1 MFPPASPQPA
11 GKSRLTIAPSLL
23 TMGIDL
29 ISGKAVLSAPFPR
42 GRPGRAP
49 PPRNFTWEG
58 DSFMATYRKHEAQ
71 EWAWDFLK
79 DQWTTIMTPF
89 TPDNRVDEEGLRR
102 NIRHIRSLGTRGG
115 GCTWGMGEF
124 WSLTFDE
131 RVRVMDTVAATA
143 AGQWGIAAHVT
154 HTSVADMLAL
164 ADRAES
170 AGFDLLVVA
179 PPYMVA
185 KTEEVVYDYVKTL
198 ADHTNLAIMF
208 YNSPQFG
215 IVLSPQGLQRL
226 CRLPNVV
233 GVKEASF
240 NQQTS
245 LETHLLVGKQ
255 AVIST
260 PDEWIYPKAQEL
272 GFHQQVMF
280 ANTSDWRF
288 DTPECNNYV
297 QFINRA
303 SRGDL
308 DLKFYDRHLK
318 DLKALSD
325 KWWGGTVKKSGGV
338 LPAPMCKYWGEL
350 MGLAGG
356 PVRPPLLPLTAD
368 EKAELKRELLPLLPR
383 RETVAAAV
391 PAAPRAHAPWLNGNS
406 RSGLSE
412 SGMML
417 LVSVQN
423 MPEALEADR
432 GGADI
437 IDVKNLQEALV
448 GSGHPNLVRE
458 VRQRIPA
465 EKHVSVTLGV
475 VPNQAGTV
483 AMAVHAAGM
492 LDATSVKVG
501 FCEST
506 YADAVE
512 ILRGARE
519 ALQGYETK
527 LIGSLFADNHLFPGG
542 LDPNLMVQLAIE
554 GQCDGFL
561 IDTLTKDGR
570 NLFDFISETRLREM
584 VMQAKQAGLSTALS
598 GHLKLDNLDEL
609 ARINPDIVGVRGAVC
624 SSGARDRAVA
634 WEAVAHF
641 KEQLDLRK
649 SGVID
654 VHRPPANGYANG
666 SNGHG
671 TNGSGGWAVVDGRGK
686 NCAGVI
692 AALSR
697 QMEYDR
703 EAFVEAVLHDALNIY
718 DVIYWAEQAGHRLLT
733 QRKETDGTLRVLIQP
748 FADKVAAGR

>member
-1 MFPPASPQPA
+1 
-11 GKSRLTIAPSLL
+11 
-23 TMGIDL
+23 
-29 ISGKAVLSAPFPR
+29 
-42 GRPGRAP
+42 
-49 PPRNFTWEG
+49 
-58 DSFMATYRKHEAQ
+58 MADYRKHEAQ
-71 EWAWDFLK
+71 EWAWGFLK

-89 TPDNRVDEEGLRR
+89 TPDNRIDDDGLRR
-102 NIRHIRSLGTRGG
+102 NMRYIRSLGTRGG

-131 RVRVMDTVAATA
+131 RTRVMDIVADEA
-143 AGQWGIAAHVT
+143 AGRWGIAAHVT
-154 HTSVADMLAL
+154 HTSVGDMLAL

-170 AGFDLLVVA
+170 DGFDLLVVA

-215 IVLSPQGLQRL
+215 IVMSPQGLKRL
-226 CRLPNVV
+226 CQLPNVV

-245 LETHLLVGKQ
+245 IETHLLVGKQ
-255 AVIST
+255 AIIST
-260 PDEWIYPKAQEL
+260 PDEWIYPKAREL

-308 DLKFYDRHLK
+308 DLDFYDKHLK

-350 MGLAGG
+350 MGMSGG
-356 PVRPPLLPLTAD
+356 PVRPPLMPLTED
-368 EKAELKRELLPLLPR
+368 EKAELKRELMPLIPR
-383 RETVAAAV
+383 PQPATV
-391 PAAPRAHAPWLNGNS
+391 PAQPVSSAASAGRSHAPWLNGNGIG
-406 RSGLSE
+406 SGAE
-412 SGMML
+412 GSGMML
-417 LVSVQN
+417 LVSVQD
-423 MPEALEADR
+423 MAEALEADR

-448 GSGHPNLVRE
+448 GSGHPNLVEE
-458 VRQRIPA
+458 VRRRIPA
-465 EKHVSVTLGV
+465 HKHVSVTLGV

-483 AMAVHAAGM
+483 AMAVKAAGM

-501 FCEST
+501 FCE
-506 YADAVE
+506 ADYESAVE
-512 ILRGARE
+512 ILQGARA
-519 ALQGYETK
+519 ALHGYDTK
-527 LIGSLFADNHLFPGG
+527 LIGSLFADNHLFKGG
-542 LDPNLMVQLAIE
+542 LDPDLMVKLAIE

-570 NLFDFISETRLREM
+570 NLFDFIPESRLREM
-584 VMQAKQAGLSTALS
+584 VMEAKQAGLSTALS

-609 ARINPDIVGVRGAVC
+609 ARVNPDIVGVRGAVC
-624 SSGARDRAVA
+624 SSGERDRAVA

-649 SGVID
+649 SGQID
-654 VHRPPANGYANG
+654 PRRQPVGGNG
-666 SNGHG
+666 
-671 TNGSGGWAVVDGRGK
+671 NGSGNGSGNGHHDGWAVIDGRGK

-697 QMEYDR
+697 QMDDDR
-703 EAFVEAVLHDALNIY
+703 GSFVEAILHDALNIY
-718 DVIYWAEQAGHRLLT
+718 DVIYWAEQAGHKLLT

-748 FADKVAAGR
+748 FATK

>member
-1 MFPPASPQPA
+1 
-11 GKSRLTIAPSLL
+11 
-23 TMGIDL
+23 
-29 ISGKAVLSAPFPR
+29 
-42 GRPGRAP
+42 
-49 PPRNFTWEG
+49 
-58 DSFMATYRKHEAQ
+58 MADYRKHEAQ
-71 EWAWDFLK
+71 EWAWGFLK

-89 TPDNRVDEEGLRR
+89 TPDNRIDEEGLRR
-102 NIRHIRSLGTRGG
+102 NMRYIQSLGTRGG

-124 WSLTFDE
+124 WSLTFEE
-131 RVRVMDTVAATA
+131 RTRVMDVVADEA
-143 AGQWGIAAHVT
+143 AGRWGISAHVT
-154 HTSVADMLAL
+154 HTSVKDMLAL

-170 AGFDLLVVA
+170 DGFDLLVVA

-185 KTEEVVYDYVKTL
+185 KTEEVVYDYVKAL

-215 IVLSPQGLQRL
+215 IVMSPQGLKRL
-226 CRLPNVV
+226 CQIPNVV

-245 LETHLLVGKQ
+245 IETHLLVGKQ
-255 AVIST
+255 AIIST
-260 PDEWIYPKAQEL
+260 PDEWIYPKAREL

-303 SRGDL
+303 SKGDL
-308 DLKFYDRHLK
+308 DLDFYDKHLK

-350 MGLAGG
+350 MGMAGG
-356 PVRPPLLPLTAD
+356 HVRPPLMPLTED
-368 EKAELKRELLPLLPR
+368 EKAELKRELMPLIPR
-383 RETVAAAV
+383 PQRVATAATVHAQA
-391 PAAPRAHAPWLNGNS
+391 RSHAPWLNDGIG
-406 RSGLSE
+406 SGAE
-412 SGMML
+412 GSGMML
-417 LVSVQN
+417 LVSVQD
-423 MPEALEADR
+423 MAEALEADR

-448 GSGHPNLVRE
+448 GSGHPNLVEE
-458 VRQRIPA
+458 VRRRIPA
-465 EKHVSVTLGV
+465 HKHVSVTLGV

-483 AMAVHAAGM
+483 AMAVKAAGM

-501 FCEST
+501 FCE
-506 YADAVE
+506 ADYETAVE
-512 ILRGARE
+512 ILQGARA
-519 ALQGYETK
+519 ALKGYDTK
-527 LIGSLFADNHLFPGG
+527 LIGSLFADNHLFKGG
-542 LDPNLMVQLAIE
+542 LDPDLMVKLAIE

-570 NLFDFISETRLREM
+570 NLFDFIPEARLREM
-584 VMQAKQAGLSTALS
+584 VMEAKQAGLSTALS

-609 ARINPDIVGVRGAVC
+609 ARVNPDIVGVRGAVC
-624 SSGARDRAVA
+624 SSGERDRAVA

-649 SGVID
+649 SGQID
-654 VHRPPANGYANG
+654 VRRQPVAANGNG
-666 SNGHG
+666 NGHH
-671 TNGSGGWAVVDGRGK
+671 GGWAVIDGRGK

-697 QMEYDR
+697 QMDDDR
-703 EAFVEAVLHDALNIY
+703 GSFVEAILHDALNIY
-718 DVIYWAEQAGHRLLT
+718 DVIYWAEQAGHKLLT
-733 QRKETDGTLRVLIQP
+733 QRKDDDGTLRVLIQP
-748 FADKVAAGR
+748 FGSK